1 MTLLAPASHTK
12 LPLVP
17 SLPSDLRD
25 LAAAAPA
32 ADDLLLLGGAAPGPP
47 SLPQELWD
55 FEGPSQFTA
64 IGKTVAVARPS
75 LTLHT

>member
-1 MTLLAPASHTK
+1 MTLLTPATQTK
-12 LPLVP
+12 LP
-17 SLPSDLRD
+17 SLPSDLRG
-25 LAAAAPA
+25 LEAAAPA

-64 IGKTVAVARPS
+64 IGKTVTVARPS
-75 LTLHT
+75 FTPNT